1 MAEKKVSRKE
11 LLKEP
16 DEFLSFSSRAIAYYE
31 ENPTVIHIGL
41 LIFVLTIVAG
51 IGVYTYLERQ
61 RLASHKE
68 FNAVYRDYKKAVESN
83 EPVSEEKWNEI
94 LIGFDTVY
102 ESYGSRP
109 AGEKALLY
117 SGHVL
122 YKLGK
127 YREALERYDRM
138 RFTGLVEKGLGELAM
153 YHKAMT
159 LIAMKKYSPAVLIL
173 DEFSKN
179 NDSPYRREAFA
190 SIAQIYE
197 SMGKN
202 KEAVQSY
209 RQYLKMF
216 PKAPDAPLVKARIAR
231 LSSES

>member
-16 DEFLSFSSRAIAYYE
+16 DEFLSFSSRVIAYYQE
-31 ENPTVIHIGL
+31 HPTVIYIGL
-41 LIFVLTIVAG
+41 LIFLLTIIAG

-68 FNAVYRDYKKAVESN
+68 FNAVYRDYQKAVESN
-83 EPVSEEKWNEI
+83 DPVSQETWNEI
-94 LIGFDTVY
+94 LNRFNEVY

-127 YREALERYDRM
+127 YQEALEKYDRM
-138 RFTGLVEKGLGELAM
+138 RFTGLVEQGLGELAM

-159 LIAMKKYSPAVLIL
+159 LIAMKKYPAAVLIL

-179 NDSPYRREAFA
+179 NESPYRREAFA

-209 RQYLKMF
+209 KQYLKMF